1 MSSTPTDQSSAL
13 ISSEKYYLV
22 KSTDS
27 MGSMDRNFNNNNV
40 NMNNGID
47 THNLWK
53 YNKHPHP
60 QQNHQNHHHHHQ
72 QLMQSYNNISNGI
85 ANDSSNV
92 IGNNSQQ
99 MLSGVHQRQHQ
110 QQQQPLSATTESG
123 VGREYIY
130 SLWRKCIKILK
141 MCLFY
146 GDFWLFHLNHY
157 LYKS

>member
-27 MGSMDRNFNNNNV
+27 MGSMGRNFNNNTV

-47 THNLWK
+47 HTHNLWK
-53 YNKHPHP
+53 YNKP
-60 QQNHQNHHHHHQ
+60 HHHQ

-99 MLSGVHQRQHQ
+99 MLSGLHQRQQ
-110 QQQQPLSATTESG
+110 QHQQQPLSATTESG
-123 VGREYIY
+123 VGRV
-130 SLWRKCIKILK
+130 CGGNALK
-141 MCLFY
+141 Y
-146 GDFWLFHLNHY
+146 
-157 LYKS
+157 

>member
-1 MSSTPTDQSSAL
+1 MSSTPITSDQSLAL
-13 ISSEKYYLV
+13 NSTEKYYLV

-40 NMNNGID
+40 LHINNGID
-47 THNLWK
+47 THNLWNK
-53 YNKHPHP
+53 YNKHHHP
-60 QQNHQNHHHHHQ
+60 HHHQHQ

-99 MLSGVHQRQHQ
+99 MLSGVHQQRQQ

-123 VGREYIY
+123 VGRESITKYAAE
-130 SLWRKCIKILK
+130 
-141 MCLFY
+141 M
-146 GDFWLFHLNHY
+146 H
-157 LYKS
+157 

>member
-27 MGSMDRNFNNNNV
+27 MGSMGRNFNNNNV
-40 NMNNGID
+40 NMNNSVD

-53 YNKHPHP
+53 YNK
-60 QQNHQNHHHHHQ
+60 HHHHQ

-99 MLSGVHQRQHQ
+99 MLSGVHQRQ

-123 VGREYIY
+123 VGRVYVAE
-130 SLWRKCIKILK
+130 
-141 MCLFY
+141 M
-146 GDFWLFHLNHY
+146 H
-157 LYKS
+157 